1 MYLNTVNFGNYLYL
15 FLNKLNFLERWL
27 SGLKRRFAKS
37 LYNLFYTVGSNPT
50 LSNKTKSILYMHNLE
65 FNNYLNLNNSFLYF
79 EFLPVLLFIAVAIV
93 LALIIVSLSYLLA
106 IQNPE
111 TEKLSSYECGFE
123 PYEDARNIFDVKF
136 YIVAI
141 LFIIFDIETMF
152 LLPWSVSISQLD
164 VLGFWSMIDFIIELG
179 VGFIYIW
186 YIGALEW
193 E

>member
-1 MYLNTVNFGNYLYL
+1 MNNF
-15 FLNKLNFLERWL
+15 FLNNNL
-27 SGLKRRFAKS
+27 S
-37 LYNLFYTVGSNPT
+37 LF
-50 LSNKTKSILYMHNLE
+50 H
-65 FNNYLNLNNSFLYF
+65 F
-79 EFLPVLLFIAVAIV
+79 EIFPVLIFLVISVV
-93 LALIIVSLSYLLA
+93 LSLVIINLSYFLS

-152 LLPWSVSISQLD
+152 LLPWSVTISQLN
-164 VLGFWSMIDFIIELG
+164 VLGFWSMIDFIIELV
-179 VGFIYIW
+179 VGYIYIW
-186 YIGALEW
+186 YVGALEW

>member
-1 MYLNTVNFGNYLYL
+1 MNYKNFVESNT
-15 FLNKLNFLERWL
+15 FLNFNESFFYSEVLSILIFL
-27 SGLKRRFAKS
+27 
-37 LYNLFYTVGSNPT
+37 TVAVILAVIIVT
-50 LSNKTKSILYMHNLE
+50 LS
-65 FNNYLNLNNSFLYF
+65 YF
-79 EFLPVLLFIAVAIV
+79 
-93 LALIIVSLSYLLA
+93 LA

-111 TEKLSSYECGFE
+111 TEKLSAYECGFE

-152 LLPWSVSISQLD
+152 LLPWSISLSQLN

-179 VGFIYIW
+179 VGFVYIW

-193 E
+193 D

>member
-1 MYLNTVNFGNYLYL
+1 M
-15 FLNKLNFLERWL
+15 L
-27 SGLKRRFAKS
+27 SQI
-37 LYNLFYTVGSNPT
+37 T
-50 LSNKTKSILYMHNLE
+50 I
-65 FNNYLNLNNSFLYF
+65 LNLNKSFFYS
-79 EFLPVLLFIAVAIV
+79 EFIPILIFLSIAIV
-93 LALIIVSLSYLLA
+93 LALIIVCLSYVLA

-152 LLPWSVSISQLD
+152 LLPWSVSLSQLNI
-164 VLGFWSMIDFIIELG
+164 LGFWSMIDFIIELG
-179 VGFIYIW
+179 VGFVYIW

>member
-1 MYLNTVNFGNYLYL
+1 MVNYNTENFKFIFN
-15 FLNKLNFLERWL
+15 
-27 SGLKRRFAKS
+27 AK
-37 LYNLFYTVGSNPT
+37 
-50 LSNKTKSILYMHNLE
+50 E
-65 FNNYLNLNNSFLYF
+65 SFFHF
-79 EFLPVLLFIAVAIV
+79 EFLPILIFLTIAILLAVLITG
-93 LALIIVSLSYLLA
+93 LSYFLA
-106 IQNPE
+106 VQNPE

-179 VGFIYIW
+179 VGFVYIW